1 MQRKNEILRVLVGSR
16 AHNLHTEESDY
27 DWRAVYVNPTTEIL
41 KLGGTTQQTSWIEGK
56 EDDTAWELGKFLL
69 MATKCN
75 PTILEVFQAEALSS
89 VMSDKSG
96 LFGEKLQTLFPHVWN
111 STDVY
116 NAFRGYGKNQQKK
129 FLEEKD
135 TRPHKYAVAY
145 LRTLYNA
152 VQLLSTGTFSLD
164 TSNTPIYETLK
175 KWKNKEY
182 TVGEVMQTT
191 HEWEQILKKTYE
203 SCERKETNL
212 EPINEFL
219 LAVRKEF
226 WI

>member
-1 MQRKNEILRVLVGSR
+1 MIQILRTLVGSR
-16 AHNLHTEESDY
+16 AHNLHTDDSDF
-27 DWRAVYVNPTTEIL
+27 DFRGVYVNPTSEIL
-41 KLGGTTQQTSWIEGK
+41 KLGGATQQTNWIEGQT
-56 EDDTAWELGKFLL
+56 DDTSFEIQKFLM
-69 MATKCN
+69 MAVKSN
-75 PTILEVFQAEALSS
+75 PSTLEIFMGPDYPVNIQHATW
-89 VMSDKSG
+89 G
-96 LFGEKLQTLFPHVWN
+96 LKLRELFPHVWN

-116 NAFRGYGKNQQKK
+116 NSFKGYGKNQQKK

-175 KWKNKEY
+175 RWKNKEY

-191 HEWEQILKKTYE
+191 HEWEQELKDIYE
-203 SCERKETNL
+203 SCEKKETNL

-219 LAVRKEF
+219 LEVRKEF